1 MGATHKK
8 CVGHDDDG
16 TLCKSPVI
24 AKGTCFKHYQR
35 MKIHGSLELPPKI
48 VNKCS
53 VKGCER
59 KYYGRNY
66 CQLHWAHWRRT
77 GDPLQGGREQYLEE
91 IKAQPVTCKVV
102 CQGVRCSTKIGRGHG
117 DGKNHK
123 GSVARELC
131 STHDARWLT
140 YGDVRADDPILIQRE
155 RDAKRPPCAAPDCEK
170 EAKGWQGGAIYC
182 DAHGLLFNRHGRLHV
197 TRQQNVGLTCS
208 VKGCDNVCESGAD
221 KFVKGMCASCYN
233 RLQRTGT
240 TELSHLMLKHKGIWR
255 TCSVDGCEEKEQGES
270 TYCRHHW
277 NKLVYLPNGGQAKHN
292 SLTRLYRAR
301 RYEAE
306 SDGHTI
312 AELQKHWREKGID
325 PKRCTYCGAW
335 YRQWKNNWKS
345 SQGDHVVPLNKGG
358 TDTMD
363 NMVPCCW
370 SCNASKADRILYEEW
385 IPPKE
390 RIAA

>member
-16 TLCKSPVI
+16 TPCKSPVI

-53 VKGCER
+53 VKGCSK
-59 KYYGRNY
+59 KYYGKGY
-66 CQLHWAHWRRT
+66 CALHWDRWRRT

-117 DGKNHK
+117 DGVNHK
-123 GSVARELC
+123 GSSARQYC
-131 STHDARWLT
+131 SAHDARWLT
-140 YGDVRADDPILIQRE
+140 HGDVRADDPILIQRE

-170 EAKGWQGGAIYC
+170 EAKGWQGSAIYC
-182 DAHGLLFNRHGRLHV
+182 DAHSLLFKRHGRLHV
-197 TRQQNVGLTCS
+197 TRQHNIGLTCS
-208 VKGCDNVCESGAD
+208 VKGCDKVCESGAD
-221 KFVKGMCASCYN
+221 KFIKGMCTSCYL
-233 RLQRTGT
+233 RVTG
-240 TELSHLMLKHKGIWR
+240 KGSASASR
-255 TCSVDGCEEKEQGES
+255 
-270 TYCRHHW
+270 RR
-277 NKLVYLPNGGQAKHN
+277 AKKAN
-292 SLTRLYRAR
+292 TKC
-301 RYEAE
+301 
-306 SDGHTI
+306 DNHTI
-312 AELQKHWREKGID
+312 LELQKHWREKGID
-325 PKRCTYCGAW
+325 PKRCTYCDAW
-335 YRQWKNNWKS
+335 YRQWKNNWKT

-358 TDTMD
+358 TNLMD
-363 NMVPCCW
+363 NMVPCCL
-370 SCNASKADRILYEEW
+370 SCNSSKGDRILYEEW